1 MASLESL
8 LRSVHRLA
16 GKHPLLV
23 GGDFNSQHTDWGYK
37 TTTHRGRRLWLL
49 LQNLHLTVHNNFLT
63 PTRIGNSVSM
73 DTSPDLVLTHSLRG
87 VTWTRTQYTLG
98 SDHYIIQVTVPYKQP
113 RHTYMT
119 HKLINWDSLRT
130 TRAARSDTPI
140 SDIDT
145 WVKSLQDDVQC
156 NTKLI
161 ETPTETPTLDT
172 RLAHLWEAYHSLLER
187 WKRNKLNRTLKKR
200 LAALQTQ
207 IQQHSE
213 ELCRSNW
220 GQICDGIAG
229 NLSTKR
235 AWQLLRHL
243 IDPTQTKTAT
253 QHHVTRL
260 VHAHMDNPD
269 SLIDTLQ
276 KTYTSP
282 GIPTRLPPYTGQ
294 PNPTLDTDI
303 TETEVRAALLTLRT
317 SSAPGADQD
326 AMLQLTHDIFD
337 PLIPGHTKAVLALD
351 LSKAFDRVEHHAIM
365 TALSPLNKNPN
376 YYSSDLVIA
385 APHAPPSRSSWTDA
399 QCRRLKPSEYWDSI
413 SRVTV
418 KTPPP

>member
-49 LQNLHLTVHNNFLT
+49 LQNLHLTVHNFLT

-87 VTWTRTQYTLG
+87 VTWTRTQHTLG

-119 HKLINWDSLRT
+119 HKLINWDSFRA

-200 LAALQTQ
+200 LAALQTE

-243 IDPTQTKTAT
+243 IDPMQTKTAT
-253 QHHVTRL
+253 QHHVTKL
-260 VHAHMDNPD
+260 VDAHKDNPD
-269 SLIDTLQ
+269 RLIDTLQ
-276 KTYTSP
+276 RTYTSP
-282 GIPTRLPPYTGQ
+282 GIPTCLPPYTGQ
-294 PNPTLDTDI
+294 ANPTLDTDI

-317 SSAPGADQD
+317 SSAPGADQ
-326 AMLQLTHDIFD
+326 
-337 PLIPGHTKAVLALD
+337 
-351 LSKAFDRVEHHAIM
+351 
-365 TALSPLNKNPN
+365 KNPN

-385 APHAPPSRSSWTDA
+385 APHAPPSQSSWTDA

-413 SRVTV
+413 SRVMV